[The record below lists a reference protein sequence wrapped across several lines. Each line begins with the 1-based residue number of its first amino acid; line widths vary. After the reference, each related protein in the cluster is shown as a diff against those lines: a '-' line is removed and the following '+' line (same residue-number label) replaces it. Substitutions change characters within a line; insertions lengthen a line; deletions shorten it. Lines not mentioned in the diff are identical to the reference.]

1 MTRKIR
7 NSRIRLAALALLLV
21 AAGFLTVRG
30 VVAADH
36 MDSPLVGDDAG
47 ADIADVYAFVSP
59 SNPDNLVLAM
69 TVHGFVPPT
78 ESSISLFDPNVLY
91 QFKIDTD
98 GNAVED
104 LVIQAF
110 VTGSEGNQ
118 IMRFR
123 GPVVPEV
130 AGAVSSLV
138 QDADAAAVQ
147 VSTGFSPIVESQNG
161 MTVFAGVRDD
171 PFFLDFGQFTA
182 IVAGQATGFNNPG
195 TDSFAGFNVYAI
207 VVELPIVLLGGS
219 SDLGIWGTTSR

>member
-1 MTRKIR
+1 MTRRISS
-7 NSRIRLAALALLLV
+7 SRIRLAALALLVV

-30 VVAADH
+30 VFAADH
-36 MDSPLVGDDAG
+36 MDSPLVSDDAG
-47 ADIADVYAFVSP
+47 ADLADIYAFVSP

-78 ESSISLFDPNVLY
+78 ESSISLFDPSVLY

-110 VTGSEGNQ
+110 VTGSDGNQ
-118 IMRFR
+118 IMHFR
-123 GPVVPEV
+123 GPVAPEV
-130 AGAVSSLV
+130 AGAVSRV
-138 QDADAAAVQ
+138 VPGAETATVR
-147 VSTGFSPIVESQNG
+147 VSTTFSPTVESLNG

-182 IVAGQATGFNNPG
+182 IVAGEATAFNNPG

-207 VVELPIVLLGGS
+207 VVELPIALLGGS